1 MMTTARTAD
10 TTSADAIP
18 KVLGEHRELVR
29 AAIGEL
35 VDRLDP
41 KTTRAVQYHLG
52 WCDPGG
58 NPSSTAGG
66 KSLRPTLA
74 LLGAA
79 AAGGKPEQAV
89 AGAAAAELVHNF
101 SLVHD
106 DLMDRDATRRHR
118 PTVWSVWGDPAAVLT
133 GDAMLSL
140 AYEVLLTSGMDQ
152 APWAGRVLA
161 QATRELIAGQAAD
174 IDFEQRHDVTLA
186 ECLAMTI
193 GKTSALLG
201 ASAGIGAILAAGG
214 DALVQSLTVYG
225 RELGI
230 AFQLVDDLLG
240 MWGNPD
246 ETGKPVHSDLRARKK
261 TLPITWS
268 IESGGPAGAELA
280 AWMAHG
286 QAGSGADDEAE
297 VEHAADLVVAA
308 GGRKWA
314 ESEARRRLDRGY
326 AAIADAGIGNEY
338 RQQFVDIGEY
348 VLQRRS

>member
-1 MMTTARTAD
+1 MSTTARTAD
-10 TTSADAIP
+10 TASADATP
-18 KVLGEHRELVR
+18 TALGEHRELIR

-41 KTTRAVQYHLG
+41 QTARAVRYHLG
-52 WCDPGG
+52 WCDPDG
-58 NPSSTAGG
+58 NPSGTAGG

-89 AGAAAAELVHNF
+89 AGAVAAELVHNF

-118 PTVWSVWGDPAAVLT
+118 ATVWSVWGDPAAVLT

-140 AYEVLLTSGMDQ
+140 AYEVLLTSGTEQ

-174 IDFEQRHDVTLA
+174 IDFEQRRDVTLA

-201 ASAGIGAILAAGG
+201 ASAGIGAILAGG
-214 DALVQSLTVYG
+214 DDALVQSLIVYG

-268 IESGGPAGAELA
+268 IENGGSAGSELA
-280 AWMAHG
+280 RWMARDR
-286 QAGSGADDEAE
+286 ADPDDEAE
-297 VEHAADLVVAA
+297 VKRAADLVVAA
-308 GGRKWA
+308 GGRQWA
-314 ESEARRRLDRGY
+314 ESEARHRLDRGY
-326 AAIADAGIGNEY
+326 AAIADADTNDEH
-338 RQQFVDIGEY
+338 RQQFFQIGEY
-348 VLQRRS
+348 VLHRRS